1 MNRFLKL
8 AIIGLVAS
16 CGGGGSYKAPRNLE
30 NACAIVDER
39 RTTASWRELPH
50 HGDGQSHAF
59 VFETRLTDGA
69 RIVGEYVPDELP
81 GFRALDVG
89 APEATPEDQKR
100 IADEYHAIPP
110 TVPAR
115 D

>member
-1 MNRFLKL
+1 MIRTERRSD
-8 AIIGLVAS
+8 GLRYVAD
-16 CGGGGSYKAPRNLE
+16 GLRELMAAL
-30 NACAIVDER
+30 VDET
-39 RTTASWRELPH
+39 RTTAGFRDLDEERHLFDFRTTLR
-50 HGDGQSHAF
+50 DG
-59 VFETRLTDGA
+59 TRVSGT
-69 RIVGEYVPDELP
+69 YVVAELP

>member
-1 MNRFLKL
+1 MIRTERRDD
-8 AIIGLVAS
+8 GLVYVVAGLS
-16 CGGGGSYKAPRNLE
+16 ELMS
-30 NACAIVDER
+30 AIVDER

-100 IADEYHAIPP
+100 IADEYRAIPP
-110 TVPAR
+110 IIPAQ

>member
-1 MNRFLKL
+1 MIRTERRDD
-8 AIIGLVAS
+8 GLVYVVAGLS
-16 CGGGGSYKAPRNLE
+16 ELMS
-30 NACAIVDER
+30 AIVDER

-69 RIVGEYVPDELP
+69 RIVGEYVPNELP
-81 GFRALDVG
+81 GFRALVVG